1 MKVNQRRMLRISV
14 YKTSTKKDKKYWTN
28 LLLNH
33 ILDRGILQRED
44 TREIVVEALK
54 AFWLPVVCL
63 NREEVSV
70 QELEDIYSESI
81 RKLESQIVL
90 LKQMMPQEIKSETEV
105 LEREAMDTQREEN
118 PQNNLM
124 LGML

>member
-1 MKVNQRRMLRISV
+1 MKINQRRMLRISV
-14 YKTSTKKDKKYWTN
+14 YKTPNKKDKRYWTN

-33 ILDRGILQRED
+33 ILDRGVLQRED

-63 NREEVSV
+63 NREEVSL
-70 QELEDIYSESI
+70 QELEEIYSESI
-81 RKLESQIVL
+81 RKLESQIAL
-90 LKQMMPQEIKSETEV
+90 LKQMMPQAIASRTEV
-105 LEREAMDTQREEN
+105 FEGEGMDAQREEDQ
-118 PQNNLM
+118 QNHPM